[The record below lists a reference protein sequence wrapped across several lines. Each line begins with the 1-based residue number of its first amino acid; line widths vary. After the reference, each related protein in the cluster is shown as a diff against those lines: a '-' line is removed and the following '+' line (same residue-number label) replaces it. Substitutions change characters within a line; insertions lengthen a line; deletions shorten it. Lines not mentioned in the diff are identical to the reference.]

1 MMRHHQRADG
11 DYAVQLDVPAVGRP
25 VLRIIDGES
34 TPGRV
39 ASVPLSRPA
48 AIELR
53 DWLNLWL
60 GDRTA
65 TPEEYRA
72 RSEPPG

>member
-1 MMRHHQRADG
+1 MRHHQRVDG
-11 DYAVQLDVPAVGRP
+11 DYAFQLDVPAVGRP
-25 VLRIIDGES
+25 VLRIIARDGEA
-34 TPGRV
+34 PAV
-39 ASVPLSRPA
+39 ASAPLSRDA

-72 RSEPPG
+72 RHEPAG

>member
-1 MMRHHQRADG
+1 MRHHQRVDG
-11 DYAVQLDVPAVGRP
+11 DHVLQLDVPAVGYP
-25 VLRIIDGES
+25 VLRIIDREPDPS
-34 TPGRV
+34 HV
-39 ASVPLSRPA
+39 ASAPLSRQA

-72 RSEPPG
+72 RREPAG